1 MKKPIDRVR
10 KRLRERGV
18 AAIEMAFI
26 MPILF
31 AMLVVP
37 FFLAV
42 YFWHY
47 SAVYKTA
54 YSGARFLST
63 VSVREMNS
71 PDLSEA
77 MEEQVQQIIDDG
89 VADLNPAARPLVD
102 IDCDGM
108 TCGDG
113 PPQEVLVR
121 VRLRILDTYF
131 GNFYTGDR
139 GLLIQ
144 AAVRMRYVG
153 N

>member
-1 MKKPIDRVR
+1 MKKSV
-10 KRLRERGV
+10 KLVFSSRERG
-18 AAIEMAFI
+18 AAAVEMAI
-26 MPILF
+26 VMPFLLS
-31 AMLVVP
+31 MLIAP

-71 PDLSEA
+71 PELSEA
-77 MEEQVQQIIDDG
+77 MEARIQRIINDG
-89 VADLNPAARPLVD
+89 LSDLHPAALPLVD

-121 VRLRILDTYF
+121 VRLRLFDDYF
-131 GNFYTGDR
+131 RNFYTGDR

>member
-1 MKKPIDRVR
+1 MSYSVKLSFRP
-10 KRLRERGV
+10 RERG
-18 AAIEMAFI
+18 AAAVEMAII
-26 MPILF
+26 MPVLLS
-31 AMLVVP
+31 MLIAP

-71 PDLSEA
+71 PELSEA
-77 MEEQVQQIIDDG
+77 MEARIQRIIDDG
-89 VADLNPAARPLVD
+89 LADLHPAARPLVD

-121 VRLRILDTYF
+121 VRLRIFDSYF

>member
-1 MKKPIDRVR
+1 MKPPVGMSFRR
-10 KRLRERGV
+10 RQRGT
-18 AAIEMAFI
+18 AAVEMAII
-26 MPILF
+26 MPVLLS
-31 AMLVVP
+31 MLIGP

-71 PDLSEA
+71 PELSEA
-77 MEEQVQQIIDDG
+77 MEAQVQQIVDDG
-89 VADLNPAARPLVD
+89 LSDLHPAARPLVD

-121 VRLRILDTYF
+121 VRLRLFDDYF
-131 GNFYTGDR
+131 RNFYTGDR

>member
-1 MKKPIDRVR
+1 MKRIITLPVR
-10 KRLRERGV
+10 RRQRGS
-18 AAIEMAFI
+18 AALEMAFV
-26 MPILF
+26 MPGLL
-31 AMLVVP
+31 AMLIVP

-47 SAVYKTA
+47 SAIYKTA

-63 VSVREMNS
+63 VPVREMTS
-71 PDLSEA
+71 PELSGA
-77 MEEQVQQIIDDG
+77 MEGEVRKIIADG
-89 VADLNPAARPLVD
+89 LGDLHPAAQAL
-102 IDCDGM
+102 IDVQCDGM
-108 TCGDG
+108 RCGDG

-121 VRLRILDTYF
+121 VRMRLGDTYF
-131 GNFYTGDR
+131 GNVYTGDR

>member
-1 MKKPIDRVR
+1 MKDPVKPSFRS
-10 KRLRERGV
+10 RERGV
-18 AAIEMAFI
+18 AAVEMAII
-26 MPILF
+26 MPVLLS
-31 AMLVVP
+31 MLITP

-71 PDLSEA
+71 PELSAAMQAQIQGIINDGLSDLH
-77 MEEQVQQIIDDG
+77 
-89 VADLNPAARPLVD
+89 PAARPLVD

-121 VRLRILDTYF
+121 VRLRVFDNYF
-131 GNFYTGDR
+131 RNFYTGDR

-144 AAVRMRYVG
+144 AAVRLRYVG